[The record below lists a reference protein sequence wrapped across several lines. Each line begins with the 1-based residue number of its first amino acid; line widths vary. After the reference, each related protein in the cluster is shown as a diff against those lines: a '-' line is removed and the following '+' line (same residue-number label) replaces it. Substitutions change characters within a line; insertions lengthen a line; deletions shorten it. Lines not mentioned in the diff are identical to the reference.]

1 MPANYDAAVPA
12 PLLIV
17 LHGYGSFGAETAD
30 YLGLDPF
37 AEANGFLTAYP
48 EGTPDPGGLTA
59 LECDPADDTAA
70 SGVDDAAYLSGLVAE
85 VADTANVDPDRV
97 FAMGHSNGAF
107 MAYRMACDHADV
119 FAAAVSLAGATLESA
134 DECQAADPI
143 AVLEI
148 HGDRDDV
155 VLYGGGTLGTGNAYP
170 SVADTASL
178 WRDANGCEPDMLE
191 AAEPLD
197 LDRVL
202 PGPETVVQASTGC
215 DRGRACRG
223 VDHRRRGSHPRPVAV
238 VPRGGDRLPPRP
250 PAAMSPKVEVAR
262 SVHSGIGT
270 HREGR

>member
-30 YLGLDPF
+30 YLGLDPY

-48 EGTPDPGGLTA
+48 EGTADPGGINTGTTRQ
-59 LECDPADDTAA
+59 DDTAA

-119 FAAAVSLAGATLESA
+119 FAAAVSLAGATLETA
-134 DECQAADPI
+134 DECQAAGPI

-155 VLYGGGTLGTGNAYP
+155 VLLRRRDPGHRQRLPIGRGHRFPLAGRQRMRAGHARTRP
-170 SVADTASL
+170 SRST
-178 WRDANGCEPDMLE
+178 
-191 AAEPLD
+191 
-197 LDRVL
+197 
-202 PGPETVVQASTGC
+202 STGC
-215 DRGRACRG
+215 SPVPRRWYRHRPDATRAGTSRCG
-223 VDHRRRGSHPRPVAV
+223 PLSAGGTSPTCRRRSPR
-238 VPRGGDRLPPRP
+238 R
-250 PAAMSPKVEVAR
+250 
-262 SVHSGIGT
+262 
-270 HREGR
+270 